1 MEVERSV
8 LGRPWRLRPCDE
20 AAALAISQQHGIP
33 ELLGRVLAGRGIGP
47 REAGAF
53 LQPRLRDWLPDPSH
67 LRDLDRA
74 ADRLAAAVVAG
85 EPVGLIGDYDVD
97 GATATALMT
106 RYLRAAGVPV
116 EIRIPDRLREG
127 YGPNGRVLAE
137 LAAAGCR
144 LVVTLDTGTTAFAP
158 LDEAARRGL
167 EVIVVD
173 HHAAE
178 EALPAALA
186 VVNPNRVD
194 QASPLKHLAAVG
206 VTFVVLVAVTRALRD
221 RGAFAG
227 RREPPLLEWLG
238 LVALGTVCDVVPLT
252 GLNRAF
258 VHQGLKVAQAMGLA
272 GLAALTEAAGLAAL
286 SDARQFGF
294 VLGPRI
300 NAGGRIGRS
309 DLGAMLL
316 TTDEAAE
323 AGRLA
328 AELHSLNAD
337 RQAIEREVLHAAER
351 AVEPQL
357 RAGLP
362 LLLAAGAG
370 WHPGV
375 VGIVASRL
383 TDRHHRPVAVLG
395 VAEGVAK
402 GSARSI
408 PGFDLGA
415 AVIAARQQGLLQQG
429 GGHGMA
435 AGMTLAEADLQRF
448 HDFLLARFSAEFGRE
463 APPPAAIELDGMLSV
478 GAARTSLALQVQQLA
493 PYGAGNAE
501 PCFALTDARVLQ
513 ARVVGDAHVSCVLTG
528 PADGRVKGIAFRA
541 ATTPLGR
548 ELLEGRLPLRLAG
561 RVRVD
566 RWQGREQASFEIDD
580 AAPLP

>member
-8 LGRPWRLRPCDE
+8 LGRHWRLRPCDE

-47 REAGAF
+47 REAAAF
-53 LQPRLRDWLPDPSH
+53 LNPRLRDWLPDPSH

-74 ADRLAAAVVAG
+74 AERLAEAIMAG
-85 EPVGLIGDYDVD
+85 ERVGLIGDYDVD

-106 RYLRAAGVPV
+106 RYLRALGSEVA
-116 EIRIPDRLREG
+116 IRIPDRMRDG
-127 YGPNGRVLAE
+127 YGPNARVLAE
-137 LAAAGCR
+137 LADAGCR

-158 LDEAARRGL
+158 LEDAARLGL

-206 VTFVVLVAVTRALRD
+206 VTFVVLVAVTRVLRD
-221 RGAFAG
+221 RGAFAA

-258 VHQGLKVAQAMGLA
+258 VHQGLKVARGAGIA
-272 GLAALTEAAGLAAL
+272 GLAALAEAAGLTGL

-309 DLGAMLL
+309 DLGTLLL
-316 TTDEAAE
+316 TTDLGEEAN
-323 AGRLA
+323 RIA
-328 AELHSLNAD
+328 AELHALNAD

-383 TDRHHRPVAVLG
+383 ADRHHRPAVVLG
-395 VAEGVAK
+395 IADGIAK

-408 PGFDLGA
+408 RGFDLGA

-435 AGMTLAEADLQRF
+435 AGMTLAEADLPRF
-448 HDFLLARFSAEFGRE
+448 HAYLVERLAGEVGRGVP
-463 APPPAAIELDGMLSV
+463 APAVVELDGALSV
-478 GAARTSLALQVQQLA
+478 GAAHTALAQQVQQLA

-501 PCFALTDARVLQ
+501 PCFALGDARVMQ
-513 ARVVGDAHVSCVLTG
+513 ARIVGEGHVSCVLTG
-528 PADGRVKGIAFRA
+528 AADGRVKAIAFRA
-541 ATTPLGR
+541 AATPLGR
-548 ELLEGRLPLRLAG
+548 ELLDARVPLRLAG
-561 RVRVD
+561 RIRVD
-566 RWQGREQASFEIDD
+566 RWQGREQACFEIDD
-580 AAPLP
+580 AAAVP